1 MTDDVIEEKFR
12 ARDEALHLQ
21 AREYERRLDALNG
34 EAERLRQIQALY
46 IPREVFDRTIS
57 DLRAD
62 IDVLEAAKLRTEGK
76 GQWVQIVPWLL
87 TAVSL
92 LFMWLNYSKK

>member
-1 MTDDVIEEKFR
+1 MTDDVIEERFR

-21 AREYERRLDALNG
+21 AKEYERRLDALNG
-34 EAERLRQIQALY
+34 EAERLRQIQASY
-46 IPREVFDRTIS
+46 IPREVFDRTIQ
-57 DLRAD
+57 DMRAN
-62 IDVLEAAKLRTEGK
+62 IEILVSAKLKAEGK

-92 LFMWLNYSKK
+92 ILMYLNYSKK